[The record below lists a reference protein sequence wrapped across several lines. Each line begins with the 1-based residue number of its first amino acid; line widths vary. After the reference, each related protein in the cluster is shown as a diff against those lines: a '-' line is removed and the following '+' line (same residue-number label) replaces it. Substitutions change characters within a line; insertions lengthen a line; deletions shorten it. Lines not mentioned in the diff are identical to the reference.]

1 MRWPPMASP
10 RQGRTTGIV
19 VSLVV
24 LGVLG
29 VMVTAVATD
38 LQAHARDRHEH
49 ADLDA
54 AQKKLLVSRFD
65 LYVTSYE
72 KGLTTNHRNAI
83 QASVAATLG
92 QLATAEG
99 ALSNSDADEYF
110 EGVSIGTLENCL
122 GGVQS
127 SFQQIAAGNN
137 TLAAEDIS
145 ASSAACLSL
154 SGGTSGGLVYPFDFP
169 DPDVIL
175 VGGTYFAYA
184 TNSVAGNIQII
195 ESTNLTNWNV
205 VGNALPAL
213 PSWAAPDAT
222 WAPAVAQI
230 GGAYLLYYAA
240 DVAGPGGGEECISV
254 ATAAQPQGPF
264 IDQSSSPLECQPSLG
279 GSIDPSPFIDTNG
292 NLYLEWKS
300 NGGTGPAT
308 IWSEQLNP
316 SGTGFAANATPVQLL
331 VPNQTW
337 EGGVVEAPD
346 LVTSGGRYFLFYSG
360 NNWNSANYA
369 VGVAT
374 CTGPL
379 GPCTKPLSQPILSS
393 SSSVQGPGGES
404 VFTDA
409 SGSYWVAFD
418 GWIAGSVG
426 YPHNRDL
433 FLRRLDLSGAT
444 PVVEA
449 AG

>member
-1 MRWPPMASP
+1 MAS
-10 RQGRTTGIV
+10 RRRRTITVVIV
-19 VSLVV
+19 IVLV
-24 LGVLG
+24 G
-29 VMVTAVATD
+29 VMVTAVTTD
-38 LQAHARDRHEH
+38 LQAHSRDRKEH

-54 AQKKLLVSRFD
+54 ARKKLSATRFT
-65 LYVTSYE
+65 VAATSYG
-72 KGLTTNHRNAI
+72 KALSTSHRSAL
-83 QASVAATLG
+83 QASVAATLS

-99 ALSNSDADEYF
+99 ALSNSDADELF
-110 EGVSIGTLENCL
+110 QGASIGTLENCL

-127 SFQQIAAGNN
+127 SYQQIAAGNT

-154 SGGTSGGLVYPFDFP
+154 AGGTSGGLVYPFDFP
-169 DPDVIL
+169 DPDVL
-175 VGGTYFAYA
+175 RVGSTYFAYG

-205 VGNALPAL
+205 VGNALPNL

-230 GGAYLLYYAA
+230 GGQYLLYYAA

-264 IDQSSSPLECQPSLG
+264 IDNSSFPLECQPSLG
-279 GSIDPSPFIDTNG
+279 GSLDPSPFIDTDG
-292 NLYLEWKS
+292 KAYLEWKS

-308 IWSEQLNP
+308 IWSEQLDP
-316 SGTGFAANATPVQLL
+316 AGTGFAANATAVQMLT
-331 VPNQTW
+331 PDQPW
-337 EGGVVEAPD
+337 EAGVVEAPD

-360 NNWNSANYA
+360 NNWDSADYA

-393 SSSVQGPGGES
+393 SSSMAGPGGES
-404 VFTDA
+404 IFTDA
-409 SGSYWVAFD
+409 SGSFWVAFD
-418 GWIAGSVG
+418 AWIPGAVG
-426 YPHNRDL
+426 YPHSRDL
-433 FLRRLDLSGAT
+433 FIRQLDLSGAT
-444 PVVEA
+444 PVVEP